1 MSLRE
6 LPEIEAFAGLE
17 LLQSE
22 APDEAIALFDGEVQA
37 AADRTDGV
45 ISIYGEI
52 GRNPFSDIDNSEKR
66 ISAALAS
73 IGKRDITVNINSPG
87 GNFFSGLAIYNLL
100 RAHPAK
106 VTVNV
111 LAMAGSA
118 ASIIAMAGDEIAM
131 DAGAQ
136 IMVHKASGVIVG
148 NEYDARENADLLAQV
163 DAAMA
168 EIYAAR
174 SGKSEAEAASWM
186 DRERGKGTAFMRAE
200 AIQKGL
206 ADKARAVQTV
216 RVTAS
221 VAKSLP
227 AEREAERALMQAYGL
242 SATEAKTRIAALKS
256 GARDAAK
263 PAMRDA
269 GALAAAL
276 AAASLTIRS

>member
-1 MSLRE
+1 
-6 LPEIEAFAGLE
+6 
-17 LLQSE
+17 
-22 APDEAIALFDGEVQA
+22 
-37 AADRTDGV
+37 
-45 ISIYGEI
+45 

-148 NEYDARENADLLAQV
+148 NEYDARESASLLAQV
-163 DAAMA
+163 DAAM
-168 EIYAAR
+168 
-174 SGKSEAEAASWM
+174 
-186 DRERGKGTAFMRAE
+186 
-200 AIQKGL
+200 
-206 ADKARAVQTV
+206 
-216 RVTAS
+216 
-221 VAKSLP
+221 
-227 AEREAERALMQAYGL
+227 
-242 SATEAKTRIAALKS
+242 
-256 GARDAAK
+256 
-263 PAMRDA
+263 
-269 GALAAAL
+269 
-276 AAASLTIRS
+276 